1 MQLEHSRC
9 PRARLTTLAGQGKA
23 PTTTTTIENSGDGGS
38 EMAALISI
46 RTITSA
52 KPSFFASRTNVHAHH
67 FSSARAA
74 QMCANILANLTALSL
89 YFVVYLANKAE
100 SSSCHVSAPSSS
112 PIDSAEGLESPL
124 NAVILPA
131 SPPVASRK
139 PSGGLGVGRSRIS
152 N

>member
-1 MQLEHSRC
+1 MQLERGRW
-9 PRARLTTLAGQGKA
+9 PRARLTTLTGQGK
-23 PTTTTTIENSGDGGS
+23 ENSGDGGS
-38 EMAALISI
+38 EMATLIRI

-52 KPSFFASRTNVHAHH
+52 KPSFFASHTNVHAHH
-67 FSSARAA
+67 FSSSRAA
-74 QMCANILANLTALSL
+74 QMCANILANLTALS
-89 YFVVYLANKAE
+89 

-112 PIDSAEGLESPL
+112 PINSAEGSESPL
-124 NAVILPA
+124 NAVVLPA